1 MTDSTGPDVPVLQER
16 LGNVQVLTLNR
27 PDRLNAWTDTLEDR
41 YFELLDEAD
50 AHPEVRAVVVIR
62 SGWDYLTTTA
72 TSLRAPSTSQSKG
85 NSRHDRQVQSS
96 NRRDSAHPDRPRV
109 PGRLQQHFGS

>member
-27 PDRLNAWTDTLEDR
+27 PDRLNAWTDMLEDR

-50 AHPEVRAVVVIR
+50 AHPARR
-62 SGWDYLTTTA
+62 
-72 TSLRAPSTSQSKG
+72 
-85 NSRHDRQVQSS
+85 NRHDLGARRSSVSQASQVES
-96 NRRDSAHPDRPRV
+96 DRA
-109 PGRLQQHFGS
+109 GTT